1 MRVVL
6 LFLALLVSAR
16 PLLAQTPAADP
27 APEAVRFLTRY
38 AFHLNAEHLSSDDRR
53 FTWDT
58 NFGGELDFLDY
69 GRGRG
74 VFYANFEAVLGEEF
88 RPFDPSQGNYVL
100 GGLASARAGAL
111 EITGQ
116 FHHESRHLSDRF
128 KRLAVDWNMIGGG
141 VRHSW
146 ARERLSLNSRAEFR
160 GVVFKSY
167 VDYNWELDSDVRLR
181 YGLTPAVSV
190 IAGSGVRLVGTDGSR
205 ARGTQVGVRE
215 EGGLRVTGDG
225 AALELFLGVER
236 RVDPYPL
243 EFGTAT
249 WFTAGFRLLSR

>member
-6 LFLALLVSAR
+6 LSLALLVSAR
-16 PLLAQTPAADP
+16 PLLAQTVTADP
-27 APEAVRFLTRY
+27 VREGVRFLTHY

-58 NFGGELDFLDY
+58 NFGGELDFVDY
-69 GRGRG
+69 GHGRG
-74 VFYANFEAVLGEEF
+74 VFYANYQAVLGEEF

-100 GGLASARAGAL
+100 GGLATGRAGAL
-111 EITGQ
+111 EVTGQ

-146 ARERLSLNSRAEFR
+146 SRQRLTLDSRADIR

-167 VDYNWELDSDVRLR
+167 VDYNWELDSDARLR
-181 YGLTPAVSV
+181 YGLTPAVAV
-190 IAGSGVRLVGTDGSR
+190 IAGSGFRLVGTDGSR
-205 ARGTQVGVRE
+205 ARGTQVGVRG

-225 AALELFLGVER
+225 AALELFLAVER